1 MSTNHRLEIVSAAAT
16 AAGLTVRIEGTH
28 GLVLYP
34 RFTGELEQYNGDIAV
49 QVRATPLGPRYCV
62 YEEYAGDCLSPH
74 WPTAIGNLIHGRLPK
89 AVVDAFW
96 WTYRSW
102 WGWLDTHHW
111 RGLEQACCVA
121 TAGAHGFHLEC
132 LRQEQEIQAMQ
143 EAPGHG

>member
-1 MSTNHRLEIVSAAAT
+1 MSELTTVIRALE

-28 GLVLYP
+28 CLVFYP
-34 RFTGELEQYNGDIAV
+34 RLTGELEQYNGDIAV

-74 WPTAIGNLIHGRLPK
+74 WPTAIGNLIQGRLPK

-111 RGLEQACCVA
+111 RGVEQACYLA
-121 TAGAHGFHLEC
+121 TACAQGFHEECERQCADLEPIAGG
-132 LRQEQEIQAMQ
+132 RHE
-143 EAPGHG
+143 